1 MSIRF
6 TPVLLE
12 DSITRSYHHFFTYEN
27 ELFIFGGARIVW
39 YGTDPQISYSLFKF
53 VNKKWRTL
61 KVGLIHHN
69 TIIRGLTLI
78 NGNLCCL
85 FDTQLYKI
93 DLKNLKITIITLN
106 TFYDTLYQD
115 QLIRFY
121 YYKYGTRHM
130 KITMTKHDDLSSSK
144 KMKFYFKKRKTK
156 EFYNISL
163 ETFLIHNG
171 NFIAQTRVY
180 NDQENKRNIRLILKN
195 YIHSVVK
202 LNKNAPSRIMY
213 FKNESIDY
221 MIPYQ
226 KDIFIFGR
234 KSGIFTVWKLDSHL
248 FIRTQVEFQGCK
260 PILNIK
266 GYAIAVNENVILM
279 HGGHIRENVRSEMFQ
294 LKIEQDYYS
303 RLFSKLK
310 SEAFVDVEIKMRT
323 RKRKRSEI

>member
-93 DLKNLKITIITLN
+93 DLKNL
-106 TFYDTLYQD
+106 
-115 QLIRFY
+115 
-121 YYKYGTRHM
+121 
-130 KITMTKHDDLSSSK
+130 
-144 KMKFYFKKRKTK
+144 
-156 EFYNISL
+156 
-163 ETFLIHNG
+163 
-171 NFIAQTRVY
+171 
-180 NDQENKRNIRLILKN
+180 
-195 YIHSVVK
+195 
-202 LNKNAPSRIMY
+202 RIMY